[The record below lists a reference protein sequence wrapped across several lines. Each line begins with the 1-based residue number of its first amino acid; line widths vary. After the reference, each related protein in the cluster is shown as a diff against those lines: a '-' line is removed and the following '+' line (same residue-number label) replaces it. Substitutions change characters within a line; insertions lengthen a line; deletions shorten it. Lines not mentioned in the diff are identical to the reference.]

1 MTDREILQ
9 EVYRRLKESDDPH
22 GYKTNPLK
30 DGITSFIEREWQRED
45 EKVTLAMYNRNKKPE
60 DWIMD
65 VSEIERHRG
74 LEIGEDGTVKDL
86 K

>member
-1 MTDREILQ
+1 MTDREILNHVYGELRAGRVHQ
-9 EVYRRLKESDDPH
+9 EVID
-22 GYKTNPLK
+22 
-30 DGITSFIEREWQRED
+30 FIEQEWQRED
-45 EKVTLAMYNRNKKPE
+45 EKVAVAMYNRNRNPE

-65 VSEIERHRG
+65 VSEMERHRG